1 MRLMLIL
8 IAAGFLM
15 YLWTG
20 IFWILASDEKPHSIL
35 RSNIER
41 YANFLID
48 EIGTPP
54 DTSLARTLSSEL
66 KIDIKISQS
75 NLDWSSRPNM
85 KFPKTRHRIQILKTD
100 NARADFHRGR
110 FYINITRDQTDY
122 LLAFN
127 FQRNPGEH
135 NSSLLILL
143 AGIILIMIFT
153 YHTIKKL
160 LKPVRL
166 LENGVQ
172 QVNMANFEY
181 QVPVCSR
188 DELGRL
194 TVSFNKMI
202 LRIRDMIAAREQLL
216 LDVSHELRSPLT
228 RIKVALEKVKNQ
240 RVRHGIAD
248 DIREMETMVTEILE
262 SERLKTKHGGLHRL
276 DTDLVS
282 MVKAIVKQYNEQ
294 KPGVYLATSQ
304 AELLIN
310 VDPDRIQICL
320 KNIIKNALK
329 YSTQEADPVQIFLNS
344 IADRV
349 EIKIQ
354 DFGQGIPEADLKMVI
369 EPFYRVD
376 KSRTKATGG
385 YGLGLNLCQKII
397 EAHGGNLNLI
407 STVGQ
412 GTTVIITL
420 PLHHRN

>member
-8 IAAGFLM
+8 IAAGILM
-15 YLWTG
+15 YAWTG
-20 IFWILASDEKPHSIL
+20 IFWILATDEKPHSIL

-41 YANFLID
+41 YSNFLID

-54 DTSLARTLSSEL
+54 DTSMARTLSSEL
-66 KIDIKISQS
+66 NIDIKVSQPD
-75 NLDWSSRPNM
+75 LDWSSRPNL
-85 KFPKTRHRIQILKTD
+85 KFPETRHRISILKSD
-100 NARADFHRGR
+100 DARADFHRGR

-153 YHTIKKL
+153 YHAIKKV

-181 QVPVCSR
+181 QVPVTSR

-228 RIKVALEKVKNQ
+228 RIKVALEKVKS
-240 RVRHGIAD
+240 RPVRLGIAE

-262 SERLKTKHGGLHRL
+262 SERLKTKHGGLRRQ
-276 DTDLVS
+276 DTDLVFMIKEIIKHYS
-282 MVKAIVKQYNEQ
+282 GR
-294 KPGVYLATSQ
+294 KPGINLVANP
-304 AELLIN
+304 AELLVN

-320 KNIIKNALK
+320 KNIIENALK
-329 YSTQEADPVQIFLNS
+329 YSPQDADPVQIFLNS
-344 IADRV
+344 IADQV
-349 EIKIQ
+349 EIKIH
-354 DFGQGIPEADLKMVI
+354 DFGQGIPEEDLKMVI

-385 YGLGLNLCQKII
+385 YGLGLSLCQKII
-397 EAHGGNLNLI
+397 EAHAGNLDLK
-407 STVGQ
+407 STFGR
-412 GTTVIITL
+412 GTTIFITL
-420 PLHHRN
+420 PKLQ